1 LIIGYKKLEKQILNY
16 LGFCFYFQCSII
28 VLQIMYSPKFTI
40 SNKILKNIGIIEASR
55 EIIDHAPLLP
65 YYEKQFRQDALIRT
79 VHYGTHIEGNEL
91 NLDQA
96 ERILAGQDVVGRERD
111 IQEII
116 NYRKAMEYIDQI
128 KDQNSKVKINDEMI
142 KKLHMITVGKILPE
156 EKCGEYRKT
165 QVVIK
170 NNQTGQVSFR
180 PPEADLISPQIK
192 DLLAYIENSE
202 SQDIHPI
209 LKSGIVHY
217 ELVRIHPFL
226 DGNGRVAR
234 ALSTLILFLAGYD
247 IRKFFSLEEY
257 FDRNAAEYYSSLQS
271 VAVEGDLT
279 TWLEY
284 FTQGLAIELS
294 KIKEKVEKISVDGKL
309 REKLGGKPLMLTDR
323 QLKIIEYIQ
332 KTGYLQNKA
341 FEDLFPMVSED
352 TILNELKVL
361 LKTGIIKKQGITKG
375 AKYIMK

>member
-1 LIIGYKKLEKQILNY
+1 
-16 LGFCFYFQCSII
+16 
-28 VLQIMYSPKFTI
+28 MYTPKFIIT
-40 SNKILKNIGIIEASR
+40 NRMLKNIGVIEASR
-55 EIIDHAPLLP
+55 EVIDHAPLLP
-65 YYEKQFRQDALIRT
+65 YYEKQFRNDALIRT

-96 ERILAGQDVVGRERD
+96 EKVLAGQGVVARDRD
-111 IQEII
+111 IQEVI
-116 NYRKAMEYIDQI
+116 NYRKAMEFLEEVREKAQGV
-128 KDQNSKVKINDEMI
+128 SEEVI
-142 KKLHMITVGKILPE
+142 KKLHKITVNKILPI

-180 PPEADLISPQIK
+180 PPEAQQVPAQIN
-192 DLLAYIENSE
+192 DLLVFIES
-202 SQDIHPI
+202 SQDQGLHPI
-209 LKSGIVHY
+209 LESGIVHY
-217 ELVRIHPFL
+217 ELVKIHPFL

-234 ALSTLILFLAGYD
+234 ALSTLILFLEGYD

-257 FDRNAAEYYSSLQS
+257 FDLGATEYYEAIQS
-271 VAVEGDLT
+271 VEKEGGDLT
-279 TWLEY
+279 KWLEY

-309 REKLGGKPLMLTDR
+309 REKLGGKPLLLSDR

-332 KTGYLQNKA
+332 QAGYLQNQA
-341 FEDLFPMVSED
+341 FENLFPMVSED

-361 LKTGIIKKQGITKG
+361 LQSDIIKKQGVTKG